1 MRFRGLFLLSVAT
14 ASCSGA
20 GSAPPVPPP
29 RSRPA
34 AAPAPATPAADGSP
48 MRAPGLRLGDDV
60 QPIRYALD
68 LTLVPERDH
77 FTGRV
82 DVEVRIARETDAIV
96 LHADE
101 LTIESASVV
110 AGGEEVAARPVL
122 LPPDFVGLAL
132 ARPVGP
138 GVAHL
143 RMSYRGALDAGETD
157 GLYVD
162 VDGGQRYIYTQFEAL
177 DARRAFPCFDEPRFK
192 VPWTVTLHVKKEHL
206 ALANSPQ
213 VSESEEAGGMKVVRF
228 AESKPM
234 PSYLVAL
241 AVGPFDVVDAGVAGR
256 NRTPVRIITPR
267 GQAGQ
272 ARWAAQTT
280 GPILEEL
287 EAYFDSPYPY
297 EKLDSIA
304 VPHKGGAMENPGLIT
319 YGSSLI
325 LARAED
331 DTVARRRSYAGI
343 CAHELAHMWFGDL
356 VTMAWWDD
364 LWLNEAFATWMAR
377 RTIQAWKPAWGADM
391 TRIQDRSTAM
401 TADSLLSARRV
412 RQPIAT
418 RDEIESGFD
427 RITYEKGASV
437 IAMFERWMGRE
448 QFQRGVRRYLAKHA
462 WKNATAEDFLAA
474 LSAEAGRDVAPAFST
489 FLDQP
494 GVPLVTAG
502 LECAPGKPP
511 VVSLAQ
517 SRYLPAG
524 SQASAAGAQRWQ
536 VPVCV
541 GHPKGVECTLLTE
554 ETGELVLAKAK
565 SCPAW
570 IQANAGMNGYYRVA
584 YRGDLWQRLGRAWN
598 KLPAGERLGMMSDL
612 RALVV
617 SGQVKVGDALAQL
630 PARVAGADR
639 HLLKAMIE
647 MVESVD
653 EILPGEDLRP
663 AWATWVRETF
673 GRRARALGWR
683 VRRGDSEEVRLTR
696 PTLVELVADLGDDRA
711 LGEEAVRLA
720 RRWLD
725 DRSAVHPDVIDQV
738 LAVAAHRG
746 DRALLDRMRAA
757 ALKTQD
763 RKERTRI
770 IKGMGAFR
778 DPAALRAAL
787 DTVLS
792 TDFDMREA
800 RHIYDIALED
810 PRTRAIAWSFVAEKL
825 DAIAAR
831 LPRNSRVRMVALGDH
846 FCDPER
852 RAEVQKL
859 FASRG
864 QGERVTAQTLEKI
877 DLCSAQR
884 ETHAASLRGFLAGE
898 RAPRDVA
905 RPPGGA
911 RRTKSGLRMKVLK
924 RGAGTRHPGPTSKVE
939 VHYTGWTTDGV
950 MFDSSRQRGQPATF
964 PLDAVIPGWTEGVQL
979 MVEGERARL
988 WIPEDLA
995 YKGKPGRPAG
1005 MLVFDVEL
1013 LRIVD

>member
-1 MRFRGLFLLSVAT
+1 MRLSRLSVLFVAF
-14 ASCSGA
+14 AGCSGSA
-20 GSAPPVPPP
+20 SAPPVTPPP
-29 RSRPA
+29 AGAATPPA
-34 AAPAPATPAADGSP
+34 TAAPAGRP
-48 MRAPGLRLGDDV
+48 MRAPGLQLGDEV
-60 QPIRYALD
+60 KPVRYALD

-82 DVEVRIARETDAIV
+82 DIEVALAVETDAIV

-132 ARPVGP
+132 ARPVGA
-138 GVAHL
+138 GSAHI
-143 RMSYRGALDAGETD
+143 RIGYRGKLDAAESD

-162 VDGGQRYIYTQFEAL
+162 IDGGERYVYTQFEAI
-177 DARRAFPCFDEPRFK
+177 DARRAIPSFDEPRFK
-192 VPWTVTLHVKKEHL
+192 VPWTVTLHVKKEHV
-206 ALANSPQ
+206 ALTNSPQ
-213 VSESEEAGGMKVVRF
+213 VSESEEPDGMKVVRF

-234 PSYLVAL
+234 PTYLVAL
-241 AVGPFDVVDAGVAGR
+241 AVGPFDVVEAGVAGR
-256 NRTPVRIITPR
+256 NKTPVRIIAPR
-267 GQAGQ
+267 GQGPQ
-272 ARWAAQTT
+272 ARWAAQST

-331 DTVARRRSYAGI
+331 DTVARRRLYAGI

-377 RTIQAWKPAWGADM
+377 RIIHGWKPAWGADM
-391 TRIQDRSTAM
+391 TRITDRSTAM
-401 TADSLLSARRV
+401 SADSLVSARRV
-412 RQPIAT
+412 RQPI
-418 RDEIESGFD
+418 RSQDDIETGFD

-437 IAMFERWMGRE
+437 IAMFERWMGPE
-448 QFQRGVRRYLAKHA
+448 VFQRGVRRYLKQHA
-462 WKNATAEDFLAA
+462 WKNATATDFLAA

-494 GVPLVTAG
+494 GVPLITAG
-502 LECAPGKPP
+502 LDCPAGKPP
-511 VVSLAQ
+511 VVTLAQ

-524 SQASAAGAQRWQ
+524 SQGSGAGEQRWQ

-541 GHPKGVECTLLTE
+541 GHPQGVECTLLGE
-554 ETGELVLAKAK
+554 ETGQLVLARAK
-565 SCPAW
+565 GCPAW

-584 YRGDLWQRLGRAWN
+584 YQGDLWQRLGKAWN
-598 KLPAGERLGMMSDL
+598 KLPAGEQLGMMGDL

-617 SGQVKVGDALAQL
+617 GGQVKYGDALAQL
-630 PARVAGADR
+630 PARVARADR

-647 MVESVD
+647 LVEAAR
-653 EILPGEDLRP
+653 EILPDDGLRP
-663 AWATWVRETF
+663 AYAAWVRQTF

-683 VRRGDSEEVRLTR
+683 VRGGDREEVRLTR
-696 PTLVELVADLGDDRA
+696 PTLVELVADEGEDRA

-725 DRSAVHPDVIDQV
+725 DRSAVHPDVVDDV
-738 LAVAAHRG
+738 LEVAAQRG
-746 DRALLDRMRAA
+746 DRALFDRMRAA
-757 ALKTQD
+757 AVKSRD

-770 IKGMGAFR
+770 LKAMGAFR
-778 DPAALRAAL
+778 DPDALRAAL
-787 DTVLS
+787 DSVLS
-792 TDFDMREA
+792 GDFDMREA
-800 RHIYDIALED
+800 RNIYEVALKD
-810 PRTRAIAWSFVAEKL
+810 PLTRAEAWRFVSQKV
-825 DAIAAR
+825 DAIAER
-831 LPRNSRVRMVALGDH
+831 LPRNTRVRMVYLGDH
-846 FCDPER
+846 FCEPER
-852 RAEVQKL
+852 RAEVEKL
-859 FASRG
+859 FAGKG
-864 QGERVTAQTLEKI
+864 QSERATAQTLEKI

-884 ETHAASLRGFLAGE
+884 ETHASSLRAFLAGE

-905 RPPGGA
+905 RPPKGA
-911 RRTKSGLRMKVLK
+911 RRTRSGLRIKVLE
-924 RGAGTRHPGPTSKVE
+924 RGAGTRHPGPASKVE

-950 MFDSSRQRGQPATF
+950 MFDSSRERGKPAIF

-988 WIPEDLA
+988 WIPEALA
-995 YKGKPGRPAG
+995 YKGMPGRPAG